1 MLFLYCITS
10 GAQLPLLPA
19 HSVFP
24 VFPPYAICAAG
35 LAAVVSQVPNEE
47 YDPAFTP
54 YRLMD
59 RLWVDQR
66 SAGYETV
73 LATVARQTDLVPAAF
88 CSVLETEEDVVAY
101 LEHHVD
107 VLEAQLHLFRER
119 QEFWIDVERAGRR
132 AKVESVGQLKERL
145 CRYAE
150 AVMDRRV
157 AIWNRRQRVA
167 SWSFLVRRTQRGKF
181 LDEAARLHRECQAQR
196 LLLDCSGPW
205 AGGGYA
211 LAPPCGPPLIARPA

>member
-1 MLFLYCITS
+1 MLFLYCITA

-35 LAAVVSQVPNEE
+35 LAAIVSQVPNEE

-66 SAGYETV
+66 SPGYEAVLETV
-73 LATVARQTDLVPAAF
+73 LRQTTLVPAAF
-88 CSVLETEEDVVAY
+88 CSVLDSEEDVIAY
-101 LEHHVD
+101 LESHVD

-119 QEFWIDVERAGRR
+119 QEFWIDLERAGRR
-132 AKVESVGQLKERL
+132 ARIDIAGEVRERL
-145 CRYAE
+145 CRHAE

-167 SWSFLVRRTQRGKF
+167 SWSFLVQRTQRGKF
-181 LDEAARLHRECQAQR
+181 LEEAARLHRECR
-196 LLLDCSGPW
+196 EHRVTLDCSGPW
-205 AGGGYA
+205 PGGGYA
-211 LAPPCGPPLIARPA
+211 LAPPCGPLLIGRPA